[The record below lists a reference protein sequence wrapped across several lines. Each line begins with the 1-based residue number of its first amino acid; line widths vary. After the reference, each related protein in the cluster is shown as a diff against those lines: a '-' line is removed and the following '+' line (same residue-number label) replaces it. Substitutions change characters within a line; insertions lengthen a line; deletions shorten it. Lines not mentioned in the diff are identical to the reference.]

1 MWWGLH
7 TRLAAPVMEQPTR
20 HQGSRQLGTGSVH
33 DTMTRSPAER
43 ERIRAELA
51 ARDAEITAAWVAG
64 ESAEQIARRYR
75 LSHNRISQI
84 VHGRPALRAERDQ
97 QRHAQEDQKR
107 RRALAWSTQ
116 HPGTPIG
123 QGAAMLGLSEAEL
136 RQLLAERAD
145 LHSTPPPAPTPRFSD
160 DQVHHALTAFLAEG
174 GRRRRDYDQ
183 LSHARQW
190 PSSSTIITRHG
201 TWTAALAS
209 AGHHTTP
216 QPDRS
221 RTYTD
226 DDLWR
231 WLDAFAAATP
241 PPWTARKLTT
251 WLAEQ
256 PGAPSQGLIRRRLGR
271 WAELKTELAHR
282 CTPHQ

>member
-1 MWWGLH
+1 MSGGW
-7 TRLAAPVMEQPTR
+7 
-20 HQGSRQLGTGSVH
+20 GTGSVH

-64 ESAEQIARRYR
+64 ESAEKIARRYR

-84 VHGRPALRAERDQ
+84 VHGRPALRAARDR

-123 QGAAMLGLSEAEL
+123 QGAALLGLSETKL
-136 RQLLAERAD
+136 KQLLAERAD

-160 DQVHHALTAFLAEG
+160 DQVHHALTVFLAEG

-201 TWTAALAS
+201 SWTAALAS
-209 AGHHTTP
+209 AGYHTTP
-216 QPDRS
+216 QTRPQPHLHRRRPVAMARRFRGRNTTPMDRPQTHHLAS
-221 RTYTD
+221 RTTRCPESSPD
-226 DDLWR
+226 
-231 WLDAFAAATP
+231 P
-241 PPWTARKLTT
+241 PTS
-251 WLAEQ
+251 
-256 PGAPSQGLIRRRLGR
+256 GSLGR
-271 WAELKTELAHR
+271 TQDRARSPLHP
-282 CTPHQ
+282 TPVRRTTA